1 MHVFIVFAC
10 ICNKLCSALALCLLC
25 PYSVLALPLVCSW
38 SGPAPAVHLLL
49 CPCSAS
55 ALSLLCPAP
64 ALSMLHTCFVL
75 ALSLLCSSGTLFRR
89 NWKYHDGVRAHRT
102 YIYNIYI
109 CHFLYMAFSLY
120 IYGPLCIH
128 MSNLYI
134 YSPFWI
140 NPYIYEPIL
149 YKTCVI
155 MIFFDIYTV
164 RFVYI

>member
-25 PYSVLALPLVCSW
+25 PYSVLDLPLFCSW

-89 NWKYHDGVRAHRT
+89 NWKNHDGARAHR
-102 YIYNIYI
+102 
-109 CHFLYMAFSLY
+109 
-120 IYGPLCIH
+120 
-128 MSNLYI
+128 LYI
-134 YSPFWI
+134 YSPLSMYGTF
-140 NPYIYEPIL
+140 P
-149 YKTCVI
+149 
-155 MIFFDIYTV
+155 
-164 RFVYI
+164 VYIWSALHIYGPTCINIARLNKSIYI